1 MQRIKRRLWVTV
13 GLAILLVFIILLPL
27 FAVAAILTDESDNQ
41 NGSLSDMESG
51 QIRLE
56 YVSGKMKI
64 SQNSIRLDVFD
75 QEGKRLYRF
84 YGTLSGED
92 VTIYSAEENAK
103 IQGTYK
109 AGKFELY
116 GTIGEDENETEF
128 YMKGPRSSASG
139 YMGIGAIAIG
149 MTEASGKLVFPVANY
164 F

>member
-64 SQNSIRLDVFD
+64 SQNSIRLDVLT
-75 QEGKRLYRF
+75 KR
-84 YGTLSGED
+84 
-92 VTIYSAEENAK
+92 ENAFTVFTVRCPAK
-103 IQGTYK
+103 MSRFIVRRKTQ
-109 AGKFELY
+109 KF
-116 GTIGEDENETEF
+116 
-128 YMKGPRSSASG
+128 KGPTRPESSSFTGRSAKTR
-139 YMGIGAIAIG
+139 MRPNFI
-149 MTEASGKLVFPVANY
+149 
-164 F
+164 

>member
-1 MQRIKRRLWVTV
+1 MQRIKRCLWMKV
-13 GLAILLVFIILLPL
+13 GLVILLVFLMLLPL

-92 VTIYSAEENAK
+92 VTIYSPEENAK

-109 AGKFELY
+109 AGKFEHDRRRR
-116 GTIGEDENETEF
+116 E
-128 YMKGPRSSASG
+128 
-139 YMGIGAIAIG
+139 
-149 MTEASGKLVFPVANY
+149 
-164 F
+164 